1 MEKSFGRGV
10 WNLSLVYNEQDMDG
24 KGDSTK
30 IEEIQN
36 ASVLELREDCNLLT
50 DYYRTKQLVE
60 AVIFNINEYHESVSR
75 SIKLHA
81 KSKAVGDDKLS
92 NEIRRIPYHI
102 LNILGTFRA
111 FLDHTN
117 YSLSKKYGDKSS
129 EIKQWEE
136 MQSRLY
142 DTVFAYRFI
151 YKLRNYCQHVGM
163 PPLQIK
169 TYKSAENRSQKYHLL
184 LDRDSLL
191 EERSVW
197 NKTLITDLKERPED
211 IGTGFVVN
219 SNYAFDDNFYFV
231 TARHC
236 IPPQNRIYVPAF
248 LPPKKPCVPENIY
261 VPENDQI
268 DLAVIKFV
276 FKEAIPGREQ
286 NFWMGTPEILDEVMT
301 MGYPPIQGFIDAI
314 QVAEVSKISSFLKTT
329 EGRITGEGQHYW
341 GGKEDHFLISA
352 RVKGG
357 NSGGPV
363 INKKGEVVGVIIE
376 LLKNG
381 EELDKL
387 GYGVAINV
395 HVLKKMIEK
404 IEGKGDEIEIKE
416 LNFEIFENGFE
427 IT

>member
-1 MEKSFGRGV
+1 M
-10 WNLSLVYNEQDMDG
+10 
-24 KGDSTK
+24 
-30 IEEIQN
+30 
-36 ASVLELREDCNLLT
+36 
-50 DYYRTKQLVE
+50 
-60 AVIFNINEYHESVSR
+60 
-75 SIKLHA
+75 
-81 KSKAVGDDKLS
+81 
-92 NEIRRIPYHI
+92 
-102 LNILGTFRA
+102 
-111 FLDHTN
+111 
-117 YSLSKKYGDKSS
+117 
-129 EIKQWEE
+129 
-136 MQSRLY
+136 
-142 DTVFAYRFI
+142 
-151 YKLRNYCQHVGM
+151 
-163 PPLQIK
+163 
-169 TYKSAENRSQKYHLL
+169 
-184 LDRDSLL
+184 
-191 EERSVW
+191 
-197 NKTLITDLKERPED
+197 
-211 IGTGFVVN
+211 
-219 SNYAFDDNFYFV
+219 
-231 TARHC
+231 
-236 IPPQNRIYVPAF
+236 
-248 LPPKKPCVPENIY
+248 PPKKPCVPENIY

-416 LNFEIFENGFE
+416 LNIEIFENGFE

>member
-1 MEKSFGRGV
+1 MRDLF
-10 WNLSLVYNEQDMDG
+10 
-24 KGDSTK
+24 
-30 IEEIQN
+30 
-36 ASVLELREDCNLLT
+36 ED
-50 DYYRTKQLVE
+50 
-60 AVIFNINEYHESVSR
+60 AVRPI
-75 SIKLHA
+75 
-81 KSKAVGDDKLS
+81 
-92 NEIRRIPYHI
+92 I
-102 LNILGTFRA
+102 LNQ
-111 FLDHTN
+111 
-117 YSLSKKYGDKSS
+117 GD
-129 EIKQWEE
+129 
-136 MQSRLY
+136 
-142 DTVFAYRFI
+142 
-151 YKLRNYCQHVGM
+151 
-163 PPLQIK
+163 
-169 TYKSAENRSQKYHLL
+169 
-184 LDRDSLL
+184 
-191 EERSVW
+191 
-197 NKTLITDLKERPED
+197 KERPED